1 MYLIDGLLKPV
12 RTRLAQTRSVLELV
26 QLVLDPHILQAVEL
40 SSQRLNVRNKLKLL
54 LVRLK
59 DTGDEMSRLSLMRSG
74 GLNVLAVELVK
85 QVYRLEELLPSTQK
99 DKVTVEC
106 ARSLHHI
113 NSVLR
118 VFDQAT
124 FLTVDVQQY
133 VSRQRNIFAVLL
145 KLIKLLSELSWGR
158 EARTRWGVELSRMS
172 LVVEVLLSALRVLLN
187 LTHHNA
193 EAAGHVHALEGMQLL
208 VNAFS
213 QAWGV
218 METHKLQSSTQKKNE
233 FDSCL
238 LLLSVMVNS
247 IELSEENRD
256 VLAAWSYDDGAMSA
270 QAGCDLF
277 AQFFVSTIESYKHL
291 IDRSEALDTSGA
303 FSGEDSDDWSP
314 EDVILGGCTSLLLGY
329 LMRGSAANSTAVL
342 KAMPDGS
349 PRLLLRAL
357 AVFAAFH
364 SQIGAL
370 TPEVAKSVL
379 LIEKVLKASGGG
391 DSNESDLVETMAS
404 KDSVESQRSG
414 VSTPS
419 LRTRAMKNLCSN
431 LDDSDEGEG
440 LHGQTQ
446 EEVAMLKRVATLDS
460 RNSLEIGM
468 RTPTRFPPRTPG
480 RKRARAK
487 SPVETPVSEAIS
499 KSQRTRRSSPIAVLP
514 DGSLSS
520 PVVARLLKRTRQLVE
535 EFDAEFGQASRS
547 SPTKMRRDMSD
558 RGTVASERSP
568 SPCMVFTLDVTCRD
582 HGSDILD
589 LSQDTEK
596 EKDIYNDTATGK
608 EVQTA
613 RPSKR
618 KMKPVRDP
626 DTNVIGAIAPF
637 DFFVSSTPSTPL
649 RVKKGTVL
657 LQTPTKATRSPD
669 VYRQSPSLNLTPTK
683 SSPST
688 PMRLKKAS
696 GLLRTPTRNGLKD
709 SPASAGQ
716 LKRKSKAVR
725 PRSTC
730 SSSSFDFKG

>member
-1 MYLIDGLLKPV
+1 MYLIDGLLELV
-12 RTRLAQTRSVLELV
+12 RTPRARLAQTRSVLELV
-26 QLVLDPHILQAVEL
+26 HLVLDPNILQAVEL

-59 DTGDEMSRLSLMRSG
+59 DTSDEMSRLSLMRSG

-85 QVYRLEELLPSTQK
+85 LVYRLEELLPSTQK

-158 EARTRWGVELSRMS
+158 EARTGWGVGVSRMS

-291 IDRSEALDTSGA
+291 IDRPEALDTSGA

-329 LMRGSAANSTAVL
+329 LMRGSAANSAAVL

-379 LIEKVLKASGGG
+379 LIEKWLKASGGG
-391 DSNESDLVETMAS
+391 GSNESDLVETMAS

-431 LDDSDEGEG
+431 LDDSDEGER
-440 LHGQTQ
+440 LHGQMQ
-446 EEVAMLKRVATLDS
+446 EAHYTAH
-460 RNSLEIGM
+460 
-468 RTPTRFPPRTPG
+468 
-480 RKRARAK
+480 
-487 SPVETPVSEAIS
+487 
-499 KSQRTRRSSPIAVLP
+499 
-514 DGSLSS
+514 LSS
-520 PVVARLLKRTRQLVE
+520 FAA
-535 EFDAEFGQASRS
+535 FIS
-547 SPTKMRRDMSD
+547 
-558 RGTVASERSP
+558 
-568 SPCMVFTLDVTCRD
+568 
-582 HGSDILD
+582 
-589 LSQDTEK
+589 
-596 EKDIYNDTATGK
+596 
-608 EVQTA
+608 
-613 RPSKR
+613 
-618 KMKPVRDP
+618 
-626 DTNVIGAIAPF
+626 TNF
-637 DFFVSSTPSTPL
+637 
-649 RVKKGTVL
+649 
-657 LQTPTKATRSPD
+657 
-669 VYRQSPSLNLTPTK
+669 
-683 SSPST
+683 
-688 PMRLKKAS
+688 
-696 GLLRTPTRNGLKD
+696 
-709 SPASAGQ
+709 
-716 LKRKSKAVR
+716 
-725 PRSTC
+725 
-730 SSSSFDFKG
+730 

>member
-1 MYLIDGLLKPV
+1 
-12 RTRLAQTRSVLELV
+12 
-26 QLVLDPHILQAVEL
+26 
-40 SSQRLNVRNKLKLL
+40 
-54 LVRLK
+54 
-59 DTGDEMSRLSLMRSG
+59 MRSG

-158 EARTRWGVELSRMS
+158 EARTRWGVEVSRMS

-187 LTHHNA
+187 LTHHNT

-213 QAWGV
+213 QVWGAV
-218 METHKLQSSTQKKNE
+218 ETHKLQSSTQKKNE

-256 VLAAWSYDDGAMSA
+256 ALAAWSYDDGAMSA
-270 QAGCDLF
+270 QAGCDLP
-277 AQFFVSTIESYKHL
+277 
-291 IDRSEALDTSGA
+291 EALDTSGA

-329 LMRGSAANSTAVL
+329 LMRGSAANSAAVL

-357 AVFAAFH
+357 AVFAACH

-391 DSNESDLVETMAS
+391 DSNESDLVETKAS

-419 LRTRAMKNLCSN
+419 LKTRAMKNLCSN

-468 RTPTRFPPRTPG
+468 
-480 RKRARAK
+480 
-487 SPVETPVSEAIS
+487 
-499 KSQRTRRSSPIAVLP
+499 
-514 DGSLSS
+514 
-520 PVVARLLKRTRQLVE
+520 
-535 EFDAEFGQASRS
+535 
-547 SPTKMRRDMSD
+547 
-558 RGTVASERSP
+558 
-568 SPCMVFTLDVTCRD
+568 
-582 HGSDILD
+582 
-589 LSQDTEK
+589 
-596 EKDIYNDTATGK
+596 
-608 EVQTA
+608 
-613 RPSKR
+613 
-618 KMKPVRDP
+618 
-626 DTNVIGAIAPF
+626 
-637 DFFVSSTPSTPL
+637 
-649 RVKKGTVL
+649 
-657 LQTPTKATRSPD
+657 
-669 VYRQSPSLNLTPTK
+669 
-683 SSPST
+683 
-688 PMRLKKAS
+688 
-696 GLLRTPTRNGLKD
+696 
-709 SPASAGQ
+709 
-716 LKRKSKAVR
+716 
-725 PRSTC
+725 
-730 SSSSFDFKG
+730 